1 MGGIREHGVVVKRC
15 RGCLRVAL
23 LYPSVYEAAVA
34 SLAYQLLYYMLNSME
49 GVVAER
55 FILPSLEGVEEPLRS
70 LETRAPLHSFDVILI
85 PVSYELD
92 ALYAVDALLASGV
105 DPRRPPGERPLIVYG
120 GPVPSMNPAP
130 FTRIGDVVV
139 VGEAEPTIP
148 LLVEPLMEGS
158 GLEGLECRRGFLT
171 SSCVETGER
180 ARRVYVE
187 NLDEAFHP
195 VVEFRVPGSGE
206 PWGEAYMV
214 EVSRGCRWMCRFC
227 MEAFFTLP
235 WRVRSR
241 RVIERLVAEGVEA
254 NNVSRVAFYS
264 LSFFDHPDAD
274 RLLEMLE
281 EMGLGVSIGSLRA
294 DTLNRERLEA
304 LARLGQ
310 RTVTIAP
317 EVFSPRLS
325 CLLGKRIP
333 YETVEGLVVDSV
345 RLGLKPKLYLM
356 TGVPGETLR
365 DVEDAAGRVRR
376 LYRLSGGRLRATLN
390 PLVPKPWTP
399 LQYAPFIGE
408 KGYLERLRVYRRVA
422 GGVVEPLSYR
432 WALAQAVIARGG
444 FDVGDALYEAA
455 RRGVGLGVLL
465 RALRRTPSY
474 RRVLEG
480 FEPGEELPWEALV
493 DPGYPPAALRASWRA
508 AERCISGD
516 GG

>member
-1 MGGIREHGVVVKRC
+1 MVVKRC
-15 RGCLRVAL
+15 RGCVRVAL
-23 LYPSVYEAAVA
+23 LYPSVYEAAAA

-55 FILPSLEGVEEPLRS
+55 FILPSLDGVEEPLRS
-70 LETRAPLHSFDVILI
+70 LETGSRLQSFDVILV

-92 ALYAVDALLASGV
+92 AVYAVNALLASGV

-130 FTRIGDVVV
+130 FTRLGDVIV
-139 VGEAEPTIP
+139 VGEAEPTVP
-148 LLVEPLMEGS
+148 LLVEAVAEGV
-158 GLEGLECRRGFLT
+158 GVEGLECRRGFLT
-171 SSCVETGER
+171 GSCVESGER

-187 NLDEAFHP
+187 NLDDAFHP
-195 VVEFRVPGSGE
+195 IVEFRVPGSGE

-241 RVIERLVAEGVEA
+241 RVVEELVERGVEA
-254 NNVSRVAFYS
+254 NGVRRVAFYS
-264 LSFFDHPDAD
+264 LSFFDHPEAD

-294 DTLNRERLEA
+294 DTLTRDRLEM

-325 CLLGKRIP
+325 CVLGKRIG
-333 YETVEGLVVDSV
+333 YELVEQLVEESV
-345 RLGLKPKLYLM
+345 ELGLNPKLYLM
-356 TGVPGETLR
+356 TGVPGETLEDAR
-365 DVEDAAGRVRR
+365 DAAGRVAR
-376 LYRLSGGRLRATLN
+376 LYRVSRGRLRATLN
-390 PLVPKPWTP
+390 PLIPKPWTP

-408 KGYLERLRVYRRVA
+408 REYLRRIQVYRKAA
-422 GGVVEPLSYR
+422 GRVVEPLSYR
-432 WALAQAVIARGG
+432 WALAQAVVARGG
-444 FDVGDALYEAA
+444 FDVGDSILEAA
-455 RRGVGLGVLL
+455 GEGVRLGALL
-465 RALRRTPSY
+465 RSLRRTRSY
-474 RRVLEG
+474 RKVFDG
-480 FEPGEELPWEALV
+480 FEPGEELVWESLV
-493 DPGYPPAALRASWRA
+493 DPGYPGAAVRASWRA
-508 AERCISGD
+508 AAACISG
-516 GG
+516 